1 MPPKRARYKEW
12 QRDPSVPIPK
22 RTLARLKKKAD
33 GNVIVAQ
40 ADSDHD
46 ESDSFSREEDA
57 NSSNSSDDE
66 HSQAIPTAIFDE
78 ELEQADLEP
87 NGYFVSDSE
96 FVCESESESSDSAS
110 DIEPDVCSNN
120 DVIYPGA
127 SITVEDSILSIMKYA
142 IRHKTTYSA
151 LSDLLGL
158 VALHLPNNSKKDH
171 LKSLYFLKKAFSSK
185 LHKDEMV
192 TVNEYCPDCSSPFDD
207 DTKNACECCGR
218 PKSKREKN
226 YFLTLDIGEQ
236 IQNMF
241 EGKLL
246 L

>member
-1 MPPKRARYKEW
+1 M
-12 QRDPSVPIPK
+12 S
-22 RTLARLKKKAD
+22 T
-33 GNVIVAQ
+33 
-40 ADSDHD
+40 
-46 ESDSFSREEDA
+46 
-57 NSSNSSDDE
+57 SS
-66 HSQAIPTAIFDE
+66 Q
-78 ELEQADLEP
+78 
-87 NGYFVSDSE
+87 
-96 FVCESESESSDSAS
+96 SSDSAS
-110 DIEPDVCSNN
+110 DIERDVCSNN
-120 DVIYPGA
+120 EMIYPGA
-127 SITVEDSILSIMKYA
+127 SITVEDSILRIMKYA

-158 VALHLPNNSKKDH
+158 VSLHLPNNSKKDH

-246 L
+246 F